1 VTDGENHD
9 VWKIVRLAVYHDV
22 AGMDGVC
29 LGGVGGRDDRS
40 VGIMWIIYIMVG
52 VLGFCWL
59 TLLLDIFWPGWDRDQ
74 RR

>member
-9 VWKIVRLAVYHDV
+9 VWEILRLAVYHDV

-29 LGGVGGRDDRS
+29 LGGVGGRDYRS
-40 VGIMWIIYIMVG
+40 IGIMWFIWG
-52 VLGFCWL
+52 VLGLVW
-59 TLLLDIFWPGWDRDQ
+59 TLALFDIFWPGWDRDH

>member
-1 VTDGENHD
+1 
-9 VWKIVRLAVYHDV
+9 
-22 AGMDGVC
+22 
-29 LGGVGGRDDRS
+29 
-40 VGIMWIIYIMVG
+40 MWIIYIMVG